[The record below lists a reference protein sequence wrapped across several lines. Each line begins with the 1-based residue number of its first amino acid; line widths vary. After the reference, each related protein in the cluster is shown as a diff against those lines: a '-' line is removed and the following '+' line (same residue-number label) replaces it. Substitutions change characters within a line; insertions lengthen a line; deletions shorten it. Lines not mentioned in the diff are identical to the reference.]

1 MFFYFPPIKRIRWVT
16 SKQIKGFFKFQA
28 LIVFM
33 ILILICQAIT
43 VRQQIHI
50 GNTIGK
56 NEMPDKEHRIL
67 TCQGKRNVT
76 ENLLN
81 LTAKRQYLILQI
93 KTWCYLNM
101 TYTLYPTYN
110 FMQYVFIVLHA
121 ILHLKEVRPTD

>member
-1 MFFYFPPIKRIRWVT
+1 
-16 SKQIKGFFKFQA
+16 
-28 LIVFM
+28 M

-81 LTAKRQYLILQI
+81 LTAKRQYLIFQI
-93 KTWCYLNM
+93 KT
-101 TYTLYPTYN
+101 
-110 FMQYVFIVLHA
+110 
-121 ILHLKEVRPTD
+121 